1 MKHDI
6 QTTRPEK
13 EASFYNTAS
22 SCPPYS
28 PLYTAALYYL
38 KHVPRGETIVDLG
51 CGPGLM
57 AKLLFDSGRHAYL
70 GIDFSAVLL
79 ARARQIVRN
88 ANFILADLRSLSTHE
103 IYKKYRVFVL
113 LEVLEHLT
121 DDHLLLASIPSGSQ
135 VIFSVPNFDSKAHVR
150 HFFSPDTVITRYSK
164 WLDFSVP
171 IIFPISENN
180 KIFLFNTIRRVLI
193 PH

>member
-6 QTTRPEK
+6 QTIRPEK
-13 EASFYNTAS
+13 EASFYNTAT

-28 PLYTAALYYL
+28 PLYTAALHYL
-38 KHVPRGETIVDLG
+38 KHVPKSETIVDLG
-51 CGPGLM
+51 CGPGLL

-79 ARARQIVRN
+79 TRARQIVRN
-88 ANFILADLRSLSTHE
+88 ANFILADLRSGSTHE
-103 IYKKYRVFVL
+103 IYRKFRVFVL

-121 DDHLLLASIPSGSQ
+121 NDQTLLASIPSGSQ

-150 HFFSPDTVITRYSK
+150 HFLSLDTVITRYNK
-164 WLDFSVP
+164 CLDFSVS
-171 IIFPISENN
+171 IIFSISEHN
-180 KIFLFNTIRRVLI
+180 KIFLFNTIRRDLI
-193 PH
+193 P

>member
-1 MKHDI
+1 LKHDI

-57 AKLLFDSGRHAYL
+57 AKLLFDSGRH
-70 GIDFSAVLL
+70 
-79 ARARQIVRN
+79 